1 MAASVAVV
9 IPNWNGAALL
19 PACLDALRCQTYPE
33 FEIVV
38 VDNGSADDSL
48 AVLARYPEV
57 RVLRFGRNRGFGA
70 ATNAGIR
77 ATAGRYVATL
87 NNDAAPAAGWLAAL
101 VAAADADP
109 TVGMCASQMVFAA
122 RPDRINSCG
131 IALDRAGIAWDLLGG
146 EPVGADRGLV
156 EPFGAC
162 AGAAL
167 YSRAMLAA
175 IGLFDERFFAYLEDV
190 DLAWRARRA
199 GWRCRYVPAAA
210 VAHQHS
216 ATGGEG
222 SARKRYLL
230 GRNKVWLLAK
240 NYPGAGW
247 WRWLPLVLAY
257 DVAAVGYA
265 LATRRDGAALRGRL
279 AGLARLR
286 WALGTRTADERRGA
300 PVRGAAHERRAALV
314 PLAAQQPDDGGTTR
328 GSRLAA
334 GAWRRAAGRVGANGV
349 EVPFQPVEWPWRV
362 PRRYRHLQALA
373 SGSAR

>member
-1 MAASVAVV
+1 VAGVAASVAVV

-19 PACLDALRCQTYPE
+19 PTCLDALGRQTYGD

-38 VDNGSADDSL
+38 VDNGSTDDSA
-48 AVLARYPEV
+48 AVLARYAAV

-77 ATAGRYVATL
+77 ATASRYVATL
-87 NNDAAPAAGWLAAL
+87 NNDAVPAAGWLAAL
-101 VAAADADP
+101 VAAAEADP
-109 TVGMCASQMVFAA
+109 AVGMCASRMVFAA
-122 RPDRINSCG
+122 RPDRLNSCG

-146 EPVGADRGLV
+146 APVGADRGLA

-167 YSRAMLAA
+167 YRRTMLAA

-199 GWRCRYVPAAA
+199 RWRCRYVRGA
-210 VAHQHS
+210 VVVHQHS

-222 SARKRYLL
+222 SVRKRYLL

-240 NYPGAGW
+240 NYPAAGW

-257 DVAAVGYA
+257 DLAAVGYA

-279 AGLARLR
+279 AGVARLR
-286 WALGTRTADERRGA
+286 WALAA
-300 PVRGAAHERRAALV
+300 RGAADRPAGEHLL
-314 PLAAQQPDDGGTTR
+314 PL
-328 GSRLAA
+328 
-334 GAWRRAAGRVGANGV
+334 
-349 EVPFQPVEWPWRV
+349 EWPWRI
-362 PRRYRHLQALA
+362 PRRYRHLRSLA
-373 SGSAR
+373 SGTAP

>member
-19 PACLDALRCQTYPE
+19 PACLDALRSQTYHD

-48 AVLARYPEV
+48 AILVRYPEV

-77 ATAGRYVATL
+77 ATASRYVATL
-87 NNDAAPAAGWLAAL
+87 NNDAVPAAGWLAAL

-109 TVGMCASQMVFAA
+109 AVGMFASRMVFAA
-122 RPDRINSCG
+122 RPDRLNSCG

-146 EPVGADRGLV
+146 EPVGADRGLA

-162 AGAAL
+162 AGAGLYRRAL
-167 YSRAMLAA
+167 LAA

-210 VAHQHS
+210 VTHQHS

-240 NYPGAGW
+240 NYPRAGW

-265 LATRRDGAALRGRL
+265 LATRRDSAALRGRL
-279 AGLARLR
+279 AGLARLQ
-286 WALGTRTADERRGA
+286 WALRARTADDRRAA
-300 PVRGAAHERRAALV
+300 PIGRAAHETDNGRAMT
-314 PLAAQQPDDGGTTR
+314 P

-334 GAWRRAAGRVGANGV
+334 SVWRCAARREAASG
-349 EVPFQPVEWPWRV
+349 EDVPLLPVEWPWRV
-362 PRRYRHLQALA
+362 PRRYQHLQTLA
-373 SGSAR
+373 SGRAR